1 MGVEGS
7 NIHKHQLANLD
18 GLRTDKLPSVFLLF
32 VISHFP
38 DCTEPYSVP
47 SYSLIQPVK
56 CPVTSVEINVGFPL
70 QWIPSYC
77 DSPDWLKSILTTFT
91 SVQPCLSFFFLCFL
105 GPHMQHMEVP
115 RLGVESELQLPS
127 YATAMP
133 DPSHIFNICC
143 SLQQCWIRN
152 PWVRPGIKST
162 FSWIFVRFIT
172 CWTTQELPAL
182 SLLEGSGL
190 FLSDFSGAETH
201 STQMSFFKDC
211 PHIVLLSLHASID
224 LI

>member
-7 NIHKHQLANLD
+7 NVHKHQLANLD
-18 GLRTDKLPSVFLLF
+18 GLRTDKLPSVLLLF

-91 SVQPCLSFFFLCFL
+91 SVQPCLSFFFSLLFRATHAAHGSSQARGWIRVTAAILCHSNARSE
-105 GPHMQHMEVP
+105 PHLQHM
-115 RLGVESELQLPS
+115 LQL
-127 YATAMP
+127 AAML
-133 DPSHIFNICC
+133 DP
-143 SLQQCWIRN
+143 
-152 PWVRPGIKST
+152 
-162 FSWIFVRFIT
+162 
-172 CWTTQELPAL
+172 
-182 SLLEGSGL
+182 
-190 FLSDFSGAETH
+190 
-201 STQMSFFKDC
+201 
-211 PHIVLLSLHASID
+211 
-224 LI
+224 